1 MNRKLLFIPLV
12 LFLLLVAALMVQLT
26 RNAGGEDPTMLESAL
41 IGKPVPTFRLESL
54 DQPGKT
60 YDQAVLR
67 DGKPILLNVWATW
80 CPTCRAEHQYL
91 NTLAARGVRVVG
103 LNYKD
108 DRAKAVTWLN
118 SLGNPYAL
126 SLYDGDGMLGLDLGV
141 YGAPETFLIDGQGI
155 IRYRHAGDM
164 NERVW
169 QQEVLPLYK
178 KYGVRHE
185 ADCPAVRRAAE
196 LERRRGDR
204 YLSLQLRRAGAA
216 VSRVDRTAALPEM
229 PKQQHCRFQCHHR
242 RRHAHQGV
250 RADDAG
256 AKQAADHRLHGGALR

>member
-1 MNRKLLFIPLV
+1 
-12 LFLLLVAALMVQLT
+12 
-26 RNAGGEDPTMLESAL
+26 
-41 IGKPVPTFRLESL
+41 
-54 DQPGKT
+54 
-60 YDQAVLR
+60 
-67 DGKPILLNVWATW
+67 ILLNVWATW

-103 LNYKD
+103 LKYKD

-178 KYGVRHE
+178 KYGGE
-185 ADCPAVRRAAE
+185 A
-196 LERRRGDR
+196 
-204 YLSLQLRRAGAA
+204 
-216 VSRVDRTAALPEM
+216 
-229 PKQQHCRFQCHHR
+229 
-242 RRHAHQGV
+242 
-250 RADDAG
+250 
-256 AKQAADHRLHGGALR
+256 